1 MSEMKPLIAY
11 DGSRCAESAIDDLK
25 RAGLPDNCEATVISV
40 AEVWLPPAS
49 NSEDIHVT
57 DDPYIEK
64 MVQRHREKGERAL
77 SETKTYSNHAEA
89 RIRGLFPSWKLSSRA
104 TYGSPAWEI
113 LAAADE
119 LSPDL
124 IIVGSQGQSALS
136 RLFLGSISQK
146 VLTEAHC
153 SVRVA
158 RGKID
163 VEPSPVRAVIGF
175 DSSRGAQ
182 GAVDAVAKR
191 KWPDGTEVRLIAV
204 TDPVTPSAIGRFV
217 PPISE
222 TVDEVNESERVWL
235 EELAAGA
242 IETLKD
248 AGLTATL
255 EIIPGNPKRLIIEE
269 AERWNADCIFVGAN
283 AFGSRLERFL
293 IGSTSSAVAARA
305 HCSVEVVRLP
315 TA

>member
-1 MSEMKPLIAY
+1 MKLLIAY
-11 DGSRCAESAIDDLK
+11 DGSRCAEAAIDDLR
-25 RAGLPDNCEATVISV
+25 RAGLPEKAEVTMISV
-40 AEVWLPPAS
+40 AEVWLPPAN
-49 NSEDIHVT
+49 NSEDIHLT

-77 SETKTYSNHAEA
+77 TETRTLLNHAET
-89 RIRGLFPSWKLSSRA
+89 RVRGLFPNWTVTSRA

-119 LSPDL
+119 FQPDL
-124 IIVGSQGQSALS
+124 IIVGSQGQSAVT
-136 RLFLGSISQK
+136 RFFLGSISQK
-146 VLTEAHC
+146 ILTEAHC

-158 RGKID
+158 RGKVD
-163 VEPSPVRAVIGF
+163 VDPSPIRVVIGF

-182 GAVDAVAKR
+182 AAVDAVAKR
-191 KWPDGTEVRLIAV
+191 RWPDDTEVRLIAV

-217 PPISE
+217 PPIAE
-222 TVDEVNESERVWL
+222 TVDEVNEAERVWL

-248 AGLTATL
+248 AGLTVTL
-255 EIIPGNPKRLIIEE
+255 EILPGNPKKLIVEE
-269 AERWNADCIFVGAN
+269 AERWGADTIFVGAN

-293 IGSTSSAVAARA
+293 IGSTSSAVASRA
-305 HCSVEVVRLP
+305 HCSVEVVRVP
-315 TA
+315 AA